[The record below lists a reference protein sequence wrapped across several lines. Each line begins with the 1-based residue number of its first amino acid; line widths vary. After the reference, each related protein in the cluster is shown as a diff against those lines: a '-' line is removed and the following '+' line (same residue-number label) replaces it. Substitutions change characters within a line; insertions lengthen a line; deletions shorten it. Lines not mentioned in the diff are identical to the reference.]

1 MVNDLVVDG
10 KLVCSHSLQ
19 VRPDVQQLGV
29 ESLQAM
35 YLVGDPLRQSTHCCV
50 LDVSVDTRIEKDV
63 EFSVALNWKSED
75 SLKCFIVC
83 VSKRERQMG
92 MWNVCV
98 VQLKDHAYLSK
109 CSTPT
114 SSASSA
120 PISLVTCSN
129 VLEVG
134 VPSWKSKVTRTCVI
148 TCMPS
153 PKSAQRP
160 RGWLVQGLSGF
171 VI

>member
-10 KLVCSHSLQ
+10 KLACSHSLQ

-50 LDVSVDTRIEKDV
+50 LDVSVDTRIYQRRIEKDV
-63 EFSVALNWKSED
+63 EFSVALNWKSDD
-75 SLKCFIVC
+75 SLKCFIVR
-83 VSKRERQMG
+83 VSKRERKMG

-134 VPSWKSKVTRTCVI
+134 VPSWRSKVTRTCVI
-148 TCMPS
+148 TCMSS

-160 RGWLVQGLSGF
+160 QCWLVQG
-171 VI
+171 